1 MTCICLDG
9 KKLYCAFI
17 DYRKAFDSVDRIL
30 LWQKLLRTSIDGN
43 MLVIIQNM
51 YKNAKSCVRDGSNC
65 SDFFPSNIGVR
76 QGENL
81 SPLLFSV
88 FLNDL
93 TEFMSHAYNGLN
105 DVCNISHLLFD
116 NDDIEVYFKLYL
128 LLYADDT
135 VIFAETAA
143 ELQSALNAMYLYC
156 ETWKLKVNTAKTN
169 VVIFSKSRQ
178 SENIDF
184 IYNNERLTVVDEFQ
198 YLGTI
203 FSRKGN
209 FGRNKARLVQQ
220 ARKAMFY
227 VLRKARK
234 LSLPIDILL
243 QLFDVM
249 VAPILL
255 YGAEVWGYEKNDIS
269 ETLHL
274 EFCKYI
280 MKVKKCTPNY
290 IVYGELG
297 RVPMSVHINARMI
310 GFWARI
316 VNGKKEKISR
326 TLYDILYQLD
336 LCDVYHSKWL
346 NCVKDIL
353 NKCGFINYWND
364 QFVPRNFNLLKK
376 VKQYFNDSY
385 VEYWKLQIF
394 NAPKCTNYRMY
405 KSEFGLEKYFT
416 ILPPNLMYNMC
427 KFRCGSHKLPI
438 EMGRFFS
445 IDRSERI
452 CDLCNKEELG
462 DEFHYLFNCTFFKD
476 ERKKFI
482 PEYLYNVPNTISF
495 SELMNSD
502 DKYVLIGL
510 SKYAK
515 IVMFVFK

>member
-1 MTCICLDG
+1 M
-9 KKLYCAFI
+9 
-17 DYRKAFDSVDRIL
+17 V
-30 LWQKLLRTSIDGN
+30 
-43 MLVIIQNM
+43 
-51 YKNAKSCVRDGSNC
+51 
-65 SDFFPSNIGVR
+65 
-76 QGENL
+76 
-81 SPLLFSV
+81 
-88 FLNDL
+88 
-93 TEFMSHAYNGLN
+93 HAYNGLN
-105 DVCNISHLLFD
+105 NVCNISHLFFD

-143 ELQSALNAMYLYC
+143 EFQSALNAMYLYC

-184 IYNNERLTVVDEFQ
+184 IYNN
-198 YLGTI
+198 GTI

-209 FGRNKARLVQQ
+209 FDRSKARLVQQ

-243 QLFDVM
+243 QLFDAM

-255 YGAEVWGYEKNDIS
+255 YGAEVWGYEKNDIA

-297 RVPMSVHINARMI
+297 RVPMSVHINARMV

-316 VNGKKEKISR
+316 VNGKKEKISK

-346 NCVKDIL
+346 
-353 NKCGFINYWND
+353 
-364 QFVPRNFNLLKK
+364 
-376 VKQYFNDSY
+376 
-385 VEYWKLQIF
+385 
-394 NAPKCTNYRMY
+394 
-405 KSEFGLEKYFT
+405 
-416 ILPPNLMYNMC
+416 
-427 KFRCGSHKLPI
+427 
-438 EMGRFFS
+438 
-445 IDRSERI
+445 
-452 CDLCNKEELG
+452 
-462 DEFHYLFNCTFFKD
+462 
-476 ERKKFI
+476 
-482 PEYLYNVPNTISF
+482 
-495 SELMNSD
+495 
-502 DKYVLIGL
+502 
-510 SKYAK
+510 K
-515 IVMFVFK
+515 IY